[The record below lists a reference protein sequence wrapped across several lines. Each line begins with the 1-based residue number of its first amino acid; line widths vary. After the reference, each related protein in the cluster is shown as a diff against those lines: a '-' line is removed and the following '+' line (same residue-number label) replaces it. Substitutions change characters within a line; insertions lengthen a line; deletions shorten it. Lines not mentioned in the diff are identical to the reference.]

1 MDVSLALLKAAKT
14 PPSLRPLHPKWPGL
28 IITDKP
34 ATVLP
39 LLLSGVQE
47 GSLLALDFETKG
59 DYADLDSYVVG
70 VGLAN
75 EQGSVYISITNSAP
89 DTLRVLLGI
98 LHKKSIR
105 LLAHNIFFDAGWL
118 MRDFDQAGNQRQGLA
133 SKEPGFWPNWHAC
146 TYALYRLLAS
156 EGYPGQQYGLK
167 KAQVELLGWES
178 SNEAKLDLWL
188 IGNEHV
194 ANISKT
200 PKDGYYYF
208 PNYAKGARI
217 PGNSVPEGLSE
228 DDRFVSPK
236 KELMYLA
243 PAEVLG
249 EYCRLDAQS
258 TFDLYTRVL
267 EPVLARFEG
276 LQWYMHELYM
286 RFLYILIWQKV
297 SGITIHQGALDAHR
311 TSLEARI
318 LELRSQ
324 FLAHP
329 EVKPHVDAYSRRI
342 IDEHLAKEPKQH
354 KGEWPPSPPANQYKK
369 DGTETQAWL
378 NYQAK
383 LAAGPTTSQVWLNWK
398 RKLDELNEASL
409 FNLNSG
415 PQKQWLFYEAMGYPI
430 VSTTESGQAATD
442 EVALRQFGA
451 PGKLLADYISA
462 EKELGFNQ
470 SLRNVIN
477 KNTNRY
483 HPSFKVPGTHTG
495 RLAGAGGF
503 NAQNPPKSLDY
514 LAAFTVPEPYV
525 IITCDHASLEDY
537 VLAELS
543 RDASLW
549 NFYGP
554 GSRKGD
560 CMYLSVGSRLPV
572 LGQKIRECGYDP
584 ENWTAESVKAA
595 KKTAGKWRQVAKKV
609 VLSANYQAGPGKI
622 HASLREDGIDISLD
636 EVVKMHRGF
645 WELRR
650 GVKVW
655 EAELRRQWKDNGGWL
670 LNGFGRPI
678 CLEPM
683 REKDLV
689 NSQCLIG
696 STLVR
701 VKDYGWKQIDNC
713 TEHDAIWD
721 GNAWVST
728 AGLICKGKA
737 KVQELNGIYLTEEH
751 KVLTND
757 GWVEAK
763 DCRIKT
769 LKKPA
774 TPRATWKEVWRLS
787 YNIAKEMA
795 KTIRLSVAYLR
806 RG

>member
-1 MDVSLALLKAAKT
+1 MDVSLALLKAAPT

-28 IITDKP
+28 IATDTP
-34 ATVLP
+34 STVLP
-39 LLLSGVQE
+39 LLLSAVPE
-47 GSLLALDFETKG
+47 GSLLALDLETKG
-59 DYADLDSYVVG
+59 DYAQDNSYVVG
-70 VGLAN
+70 IGLAN

-89 DTLRVLLGI
+89 DTLPVLVDI
-98 LHKKSIR
+98 LRRKSIR
-105 LLAHNIFFDAGWL
+105 LMAHNLFFDAGWF
-118 MRDFDQAGNQRQGLA
+118 MRDLDQTGRPRQGLG
-133 SKEPGFWPNWHAC
+133 SKEPGCWLNWHIC

-167 KAQVELLGWES
+167 KAQVELLKWPS

-188 IGNEHV
+188 IENEHV
-194 ANISKT
+194 ANISRTAKE
-200 PKDGYYYF
+200 GYYYF
-208 PNYAKGARI
+208 PAYAKGARQYSQSI
-217 PGNSVPEGLSE
+217 PEVTEE
-228 DDRFVSPK
+228 DDRWVSPK
-236 KELMYLA
+236 KEMMYLA
-243 PAEVLG
+243 PDSVLG

-258 TFDLYTRVL
+258 TFDFYAKVL
-267 EPVLARFEG
+267 EPVLQKFEG
-276 LQWYMHELYM
+276 LQWYLHELYM
-286 RFLYILIWQKV
+286 RFLYLLIWQKI
-297 SGITIHQGALDAHR
+297 SGITVDFTMLDTHKVNLESR
-311 TSLEARI
+311 IRSLKE
-318 LELRSQ
+318 E
-324 FLAHP
+324 FLSHP
-329 EVKPHVDAYSRRI
+329 EVKPHVDAYSKRI

-354 KGEWPPSPPANQYKK
+354 KGEWPPAEPASRYKK

-378 NYQAK
+378 SYQAK

-398 RKLDELNEASL
+398 RKLEDLQAESL

-430 VSTTESGQAATD
+430 TSTTESGQPATD

-451 PGKLLADYISA
+451 PGKLLSDYISA

-470 SLRNVIN
+470 SLRNVVN
-477 KNTNRY
+477 PDTNRY

-584 ENWTAESVKAA
+584 ENWTPESVKAA

-636 EVVKMHRGF
+636 EVIKMHRGF
-645 WELRR
+645 WDLRR

-689 NSQCLIG
+689 NSQCQSVG
-696 STLVR
+696 
-701 VKDYGWKQIDNC
+701 
-713 TEHDAIWD
+713 HDAHVLFQVLTAEELSSNGFDWYPWHMDLHDCLMFAVHKDQAEQAVKLLKDVVYPKLNKMLGGEIPLKGEPNVCLSWAD
-721 GNAWVST
+721 DKDESYDWKTNEKTQSYLAST
-728 AGLICKGKA
+728 ARKK
-737 KVQELNGIYLTEEH
+737 
-751 KVLTND
+751 D
-757 GWVEAK
+757 G
-763 DCRIKT
+763 
-769 LKKPA
+769 
-774 TPRATWKEVWRLS
+774 
-787 YNIAKEMA
+787 
-795 KTIRLSVAYLR
+795 SV
-806 RG
+806 

>member
-1 MDVSLALLKAAKT
+1 MDVSLALLKATPT
-14 PPSLRPLHPKWPGL
+14 PPSLRPLHPKVPAL
-28 IITDKP
+28 IATDSP
-34 ATVLP
+34 STVLP
-39 LLLSGVQE
+39 LLLSAVPE

-59 DYADLDSYVVG
+59 DYADLDSYAVG

-75 EQGSVYISITNSAP
+75 EQGSVYISLTNSAP
-89 DTLRVLLGI
+89 NTLPVLAQI
-98 LHKKSIR
+98 LRQKSIR
-105 LLAHNIFFDAGWL
+105 LLAHNLFFDAGWL
-118 MRDFDQAGNQRQGLA
+118 MRDLDQAGAPRQGLS

-167 KAQVELLGWES
+167 KAQVELLKWPS
-178 SNEAKLDLWL
+178 SNEHKLDLWL
-188 IGNEHV
+188 IENEYV

-200 PKDGYYYF
+200 AKEGYYYF
-208 PNYAKGARI
+208 PAYAKGARR
-217 PGNSVPEGLSE
+217 SAEAVPETLGE

-236 KELMYLA
+236 KEMMYLA
-243 PAEVLG
+243 PDEILG

-267 EPVLARFEG
+267 EPVMAKFEG

-286 RFLYILIWQKV
+286 RFLYLLIWQKI
-297 SGITIHQGALDAHR
+297 SGITVDFKMLDMHR
-311 TSLEARI
+311 ANLESRIGSLKQEF
-318 LELRSQ
+318 LE
-324 FLAHP
+324 HP

-342 IDEHLAKEPKQH
+342 IEEHLAKEPKQH
-354 KGEWPPSPPANQYKK
+354 KGEWPPLAPANQYKK

-378 NYQAK
+378 SYQAK
-383 LAAGPTTSQVWLNWK
+383 LAAGPITSQVWLHWRK
-398 RKLDELNEASL
+398 KLDELSEASL

-430 VSTTESGQAATD
+430 RSTTESGQPATD

-451 PGKLLADYISA
+451 PGKLLSDYISA

-477 KNTNRY
+477 PITSKY

-514 LAAFTVPEPYV
+514 LAVFTVPEPYV
-525 IITCDHASLEDY
+525 IVTCDHASLEDY

-572 LGQKIRECGYDP
+572 LGQKIREAGYDP
-584 ENWTAESVKAA
+584 ENWTPESVKAA
-595 KKTAGKWRQVAKKV
+595 KKTASKWRQVAKKV

-622 HASLREDGIDISLD
+622 HASLLEDGIDISLE

-645 WELRR
+645 WDLRR

-655 EAELRRQWKDNGGWL
+655 ESELRRQWKDNGGWL

-689 NSQCLIG
+689 NSQCQSVG
-696 STLVR
+696 
-701 VKDYGWKQIDNC
+701 
-713 TEHDAIWD
+713 HDAH
-721 GNAWVST
+721 V
-728 AGLICKGKA
+728 LF
-737 KVQELNGIYLTEEH
+737 Q
-751 KVLTND
+751 VLTAEELSGNGFD
-757 GWVEAK
+757 WYPWHMDLHDCLMFAVHKDQAEAAAKLLK
-763 DCRIKT
+763 DVVYPKLNKMLGGEIHLKGEPNICLSWADDKDETYDWKT
-769 LKKPA
+769 NEKTQNYLATTTGKKDQC
-774 TPRATWKEVWRLS
+774 V
-787 YNIAKEMA
+787 
-795 KTIRLSVAYLR
+795 
-806 RG
+806 